1 MTEKNSKLRWGIVA
15 TGGIAH
21 SMAHDLL
28 LAENSTI
35 TAVASRNIENAT
47 VFAEQYNIE
56 HAYGSY
62 QAIFDSSEV
71 DVVYIAT
78 PHPMHHQLV
87 LAALVQNKHVVCEKP
102 ITLNR
107 SQALECITLA
117 KQKQLFLLEAVWM
130 RFFPAFEQLKN
141 WMSNNEIGD
150 IQALEASFC
159 IDIPFDESHRL
170 YNPNLGGGALL
181 DLGIYPI
188 SLAHMLL
195 GSPSSVHGECV
206 KGVTGVDE
214 LNHISLHY
222 NSGTVAYLR
231 AGSRTA
237 RPICAT
243 VFGTHGKIDIHET
256 FLCPAKVTLR
266 KHGEAET
273 SVEFPFKGKGY
284 NHQIA
289 AVERAIAC
297 NALETPQMRHDD
309 TLEIMQLMDDLR
321 AQWGI
326 RYPGE

>member
-1 MTEKNSKLRWGIVA
+1 MTNSHPKLRWGIIA

-35 TAVASRNIENAT
+35 SAVASRNDENAQI
-47 VFAEQYNIE
+47 FAKQYHIE
-56 HAYGSY
+56 HAFGSY
-62 QAIFDSSEV
+62 QAVLESPAV

-78 PHPMHHQLV
+78 PHPMHYELV
-87 LAALVQNKHVVCEKP
+87 LAALEQNKHVVCEKP

-107 SQALECITLA
+107 KQAMECITLA

-130 RFFPAFEQLKN
+130 RFFPAFEQVKN
-141 WMSNNEIGD
+141 WMSNNDIGD

-159 IDIPFDESHRL
+159 IDIPFDAAHRL
-170 YNPNLGGGALL
+170 YNPSLGGGALL

-214 LNHISLHY
+214 LNQISMHY
-222 NSGTVAYLR
+222 HSGAKAFLR
-231 AGSRTA
+231 SGSRSA

-243 VFGTHGKIDIHET
+243 VYGSRGKIDIHET
-256 FLCPAKVTLR
+256 FLCPAKVTLH
-266 KHGEAET
+266 KQGETET
-273 SVEFPFKGKGY
+273 CIEFPFKGKGY

-289 AVERAIAC
+289 AVEQAIAKGK
-297 NALETPQMRHDD
+297 LETPQMRHSD
-309 TLEIMQLMDDLR
+309 TLEIMQLIDDLR

-326 RYPGE
+326 QYPGE